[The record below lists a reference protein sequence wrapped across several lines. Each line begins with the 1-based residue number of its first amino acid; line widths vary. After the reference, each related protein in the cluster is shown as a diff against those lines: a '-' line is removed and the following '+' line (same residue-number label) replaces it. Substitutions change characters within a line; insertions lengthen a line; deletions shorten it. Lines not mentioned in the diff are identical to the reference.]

1 MSLLNRFREI
11 FVPAD
16 NLAVVSPEN
25 ALYSPEGEFIR
36 VYSRRRDAIRG
47 AKRRGWEVA

>member
-11 FVPAD
+11 FVPA
-16 NLAVVSPEN
+16 NNKAVVSFRT
-25 ALYSPEGEFIR
+25 LYSPEGEFIH